1 MLVHRSGWGARSG
14 QRPVAR
20 PATKCSA
27 ACLGA
32 AASGAGALKRDAPTS
47 RASNADG
54 IPKIRPLLVPSV
66 YEITATVETSE
77 ADSDLSD
84 NTSTL
89 RVEVVDAISGGGSD
103 SPAVTVSKVR
113 LAPVNPKAGSLVFAS
128 VQIFAGAVPVKP
140 TRLICAA
147 TVGGV
152 KLVGT
157 PRARRKGDL
166 FVSPEETDEGED
178 APRHDC
184 RFAND
189 EVRRVFVVLTVE

>member
-1 MLVHRSGWGARSG
+1 MKA
-14 QRPVAR
+14 
-20 PATKCSA
+20 
-27 ACLGA
+27 
-32 AASGAGALKRDAPTS
+32 
-47 RASNADG
+47 
-54 IPKIRPLLVPSV
+54 IRPLLVPSV

-77 ADSDLSD
+77 ADSDLSN

-147 TVGGV
+147 TVDGV

-157 PRARRKGDL
+157 PRGRAGKATCSYRPKKLMNGKTLRGTIAASRTMTCGG
-166 FVSPEETDEGED
+166 FS
-178 APRHDC
+178 
-184 RFAND
+184 
-189 EVRRVFVVLTVE
+189 